1 MVSILCLFLDM
12 ETLRIFRCKQ
22 LRYIWDTETQSF
34 VKLKGLDV
42 EVPTMLLHQLKGL
55 SMHEQ
60 YIR

>member
-1 MVSILCLFLDM
+1 M
-12 ETLRIFRCKQ
+12 ESLRIFRCKQ
-22 LRYIWDTETQSF
+22 LRYIWDTETHSF